1 MPKNP
6 QHRKAKRKRKMSKNL
21 KKMVVRATTGIVYV
35 ALLVGCILSGPVG
48 CLMFFATVAAA
59 TVWEFSSLMNRHMG
73 TDINRPIVAISAVLL
88 NLVLWSRQ
96 WDTTNS
102 SLWLVLYSFTL
113 FFLVISELYR
123 KSENPLGNW
132 VYSLASQLY
141 IALPF
146 ALVHVMTIDT
156 TVDYYSLPQYTWVVV
171 LALFVFLWANDTG
184 AYLAGSALH
193 KIFPAKLF
201 PRISPNKSWVGSIGG
216 GLLTLGVSLIF
227 AHLEPR
233 MTIIGW
239 MGMALLVVVAATWG
253 DLVESLLK
261 RQLGIKDSGN
271 ILPGHGGLL
280 DRFDSAL
287 LSIPAT
293 ATYYLLIS

>member
-1 MPKNP
+1 
-6 QHRKAKRKRKMSKNL
+6 MSNNIKNL
-21 KKMVVRATTGIVYV
+21 LVRATTGAAYV
-35 ALLVGCILSGPVG
+35 ALLIGCILSGPVG

-123 KSENPLGNW
+123 KAENPLGNW

-146 ALVHVMTIDT
+146 ALVHVMTTDT
-156 TVDYYSLPQYTWVVV
+156 TIDYYSLPQYTWVVV
-171 LALFVFLWANDTG
+171 LALFIFLWTNDTG

-193 KIFPAKLF
+193 KVFPAKLF
-201 PRISPNKSWVGSIGG
+201 PRISPNKSWIGSIGG

-227 AHLEPR
+227 AHFEPC
-233 MTIIGW
+233 MTTMGW
-239 MGMALLVVVAATWG
+239 MGMALLVVVAGTWG

-287 LSIPAT
+287 LSIPAI
-293 ATYYLLIS
+293 ATYSLLIS

>member
-1 MPKNP
+1 
-6 QHRKAKRKRKMSKNL
+6 MSKNL
-21 KKMVVRATTGIVYV
+21 KNMVVRAITGIVYV
-35 ALLVGCILSGPVG
+35 ALLVGSVLSGPVG
-48 CLMFFATVAAA
+48 CLIFFATIAAA
-59 TVWEFSSLMNRHMG
+59 TAWEFSSLMNRHMG

-96 WDTTNS
+96 WDTANA

-123 KSENPLGNW
+123 KAENPLGNW
-132 VYSLASQLY
+132 VCSLASQLY
-141 IALPF
+141 VALPF
-146 ALVHVMTIDT
+146 ALVHVMTTDT
-156 TVDYYSLPQYTWVVV
+156 TIDHYSLPQYTWVVV
-171 LALFVFLWANDTG
+171 LALFVFLWTNDTG

-193 KIFPAKLF
+193 KVFPAKLF

-216 GLLTLGVSLIF
+216 GLLTLGVSLVF
-227 AHLEPR
+227 AHFEPC
-233 MTIIGW
+233 MTTMGW
-239 MGMALLVVVAATWG
+239 LGMALLVVVTGTWG

-287 LSIPAT
+287 LSIPAIT
-293 ATYYLLIS
+293 TYSLLIG